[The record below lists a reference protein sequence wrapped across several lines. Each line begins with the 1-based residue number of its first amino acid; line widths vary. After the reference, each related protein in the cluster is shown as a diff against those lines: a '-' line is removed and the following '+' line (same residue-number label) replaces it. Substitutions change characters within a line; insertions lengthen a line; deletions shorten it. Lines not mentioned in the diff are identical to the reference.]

1 MMSSKLWLPMLSALA
16 ITAGAGLASAQ
27 VVIQSDDSYYD
38 DDRPAVV
45 YRDYD
50 VDRDPD
56 YRVRTYEYNVRP
68 SGPNGCGTYH
78 FWNGERCVDARYR

>member
-1 MMSSKLWLPMLSALA
+1 MMSSKLWLPVLSALA

-38 DDRPAVV
+38 DDRPTVV
-45 YRDYD
+45 YRDYG

-56 YRVRTYEYNVRP
+56 YRVRTYEYNLRP

-78 FWNGERCVDARYR
+78 FWNGERCVDARYK

>member
-56 YRVRTYEYNVRP
+56 YRVRTYEDNGRP
-68 SGPNGCGTYH
+68 AGPNGCGTYPV
-78 FWNGERCVDARYR
+78 WNGERCVDARYK

>member
-1 MMSSKLWLPMLSALA
+1 MPSKLWLPVLSALA
-16 ITAGAGLASAQ
+16 VTAGAGLASAQ

-38 DDRPAVV
+38 DDDRPAVV
-45 YRDYD
+45 YRDYG

-56 YRVRTYEYNVRP
+56 YRVRTYEYNLRP

-78 FWNGERCVDARYR
+78 FWNGERCVDARYK

>member
-1 MMSSKLWLPMLSALA
+1 MSSKLWLPVLSALA
-16 ITAGAGLASAQ
+16 ITAGAGVASAQ

-38 DDRPAVV
+38 DDRPSVV
-45 YRDYD
+45 YRDYG

-56 YRVRTYEYNVRP
+56 YRVHTYEYNLRP

-78 FWNGERCVDARYR
+78 FWNGERCVDARYK